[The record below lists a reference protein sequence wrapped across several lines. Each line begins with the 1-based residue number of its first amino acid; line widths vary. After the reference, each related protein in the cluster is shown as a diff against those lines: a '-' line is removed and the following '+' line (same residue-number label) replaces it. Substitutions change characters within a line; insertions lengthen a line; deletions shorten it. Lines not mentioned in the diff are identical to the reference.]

1 MTNRNIQS
9 FNFGVQYQPIKS
21 NDFSKKSD
29 KYVLWGTKNEYP
41 KVLMNALEKSI
52 IHKQIIN
59 SIAEQVF
66 GKGFILTS
74 SNTEILSRA
83 NDTGENWN
91 DILQRCAMDYVIFG
105 RFALIVNYDVRH
117 TNIVNIY
124 HQNFSEVA
132 IEKANP
138 ETDTIENFYTSKDWS
153 IMNAKFIKYPNFL
166 NQEKADT
173 MMYVYTPYSPSADYF
188 PKPSYASDALLN
200 VVELQWEMNNY
211 KVMGFKNKWSAGMAI
226 NMVGEP
232 TEEEREQ
239 VERNLKQS
247 FTGAENAQTLVLTFS
262 PDKDSA
268 PTIQPIPTSSQDYGN
283 FVEEATQEVINA
295 HNVTDPILVGLG
307 SANGFSNNADQL
319 KTSFEVFYK
328 QTIEPKQ
335 VKLQR
340 VFTTMF
346 RLAGGTED
354 LVIDKI
360 LPFDITS
367 TPVSQITPNITN

>member
-29 KYVLWGTKNEYP
+29 KYVLWGTRNEYP

-268 PTIQPIPTSSQDYGN
+268 PTIQPIPTSTQDYGN